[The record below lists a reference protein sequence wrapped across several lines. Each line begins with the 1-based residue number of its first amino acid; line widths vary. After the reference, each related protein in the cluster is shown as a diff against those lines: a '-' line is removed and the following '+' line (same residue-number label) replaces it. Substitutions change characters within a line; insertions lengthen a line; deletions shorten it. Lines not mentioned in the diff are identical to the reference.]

1 MTADVRN
8 LLTLRQ
14 VAELVPSRT
23 GEFASLDTLRSWINR
38 GVKVRGGGRL
48 RLRTS
53 RIGHGPFLVDR
64 ADLKAF
70 LAECAGRPV
79 ALTDEM
85 GATARKRPARAHA

>member
-1 MTADVRN
+1 MTADVRK

-23 GEFASLDTLRSWINR
+23 GTFTPLYTLRTWIGR

-48 RLRTS
+48 RLKTS
-53 RIGHGPFLVDR
+53 RVGHGPFLVDR
-64 ADLKAF
+64 ADLKHF

-85 GATARKRPARAHA
+85 GAAARKRPARAHA

>member
-23 GEFASLDTLRSWINR
+23 GVVASLHTIRSWITR
-38 GVKVRGGGRL
+38 GVKVRGDRL
-48 RLRTS
+48 TLTTS
-53 RIGHGPFLVDR
+53 RIGHGPLLIDR
-64 ADLKAF
+64 ADLKRF
-70 LAECAGRPV
+70 LADCAGRPV

-85 GATARKRPARAHA
+85 GAAARKRPAKVHA